1 MPVFKRPVVM
11 SIAGFDPSAGAGIL
25 ADIKTFEQHKVY
37 GLGVITANTIQS
49 DKDVKEVQWIA
60 VSQIKEQIKLLME
73 NWDVEWFKIGIV
85 ESSDV
90 LQEVLRCIIHH
101 NPTAQIVWDPVLRS
115 SSGFPFFKTDH
126 NIASL
131 LRYIAVL
138 TPNVPEFKFLIGSDE
153 KALELS
159 QHTMIYLKGGHRE
172 DSQVGQDLL
181 YWKGVKHVFDPQII
195 TTPKHG
201 SGCVLSSAICANLAL
216 NIPPISAFKKSKQY
230 IEKILSSNPSLL
242 GWHT

>member
-1 MPVFKRPVVM
+1 MHEFKRPVVM

-37 GLGVITANTIQS
+37 GLGVLTANTIQS

-90 LQEVLRCIIHH
+90 LQEVILFILQH
-101 NPTAQIVWDPVLRS
+101 NPNAKIVWDPVLRS

-131 LRYIAVL
+131 LRYITVL
-138 TPNVPEFKFLIGSDE
+138 TPNAPEFEFLIGSDE
-153 KALELS
+153 KAMELS

-172 DSQVGQDLL
+172 DALLGEDWL
-181 YWKGVKHVFDPQII
+181 YWKGVKHILEPQIL

-216 NIPPISAFKKSKQY
+216 DIPSISAFKMAKQY